1 MNVKHFVLWLI
12 LCTSLAFSTAVDGG
26 ISTENEFNDIKIPS
40 ATLINDDNNIG
51 TATEELIAEDVTDN
65 DFVTTTDNEIESE
78 TETKTENDTETIT
91 ETETESVTL
100 IGTEEVQSQNAT
112 ESNIE
117 MITTLKPL
125 MSRQKCK
132 PGLILPIWRP
142 IENLTNGDRFA
153 RGLVYFLAMC
163 YLFLGV
169 SIVSDK
175 FMAAIEKITA
185 IEKEVSV
192 RRPDGTR
199 QKIVVRVWNETVA
212 NLTLM
217 ALGTS
222 APEILL
228 SIIEVFTNNF
238 EAGELGPGTIVGSAA
253 YNLFAIMAICIV
265 VIPKGEVRRIK
276 HLRVFF
282 VTATWSIFAYIWLYL
297 ILAVFSPGV
306 IAIWEGLITFLCFPL
321 IVWMAYVA
329 DRRMLVYKYLYKGY
343 RINER
348 GVMVQMETTDH
359 TTPMP
364 KEQRSDSVILDNGTE
379 LMSDEFKDLEKLR
392 LEYIRILQELR
403 AQYPQYGARGSLN
416 ILCFVCLVV
425 FVFENCTCT
434 HRVELTEKYN
444 GKNVFIFF

>member
-12 LCTSLAFSTAVDGG
+12 LCTSLAFATAFDGG
-26 ISTENEFNDIKIPS
+26 KSTENEFNDIQIPS
-40 ATLINDDNNIG
+40 ATLINDDNSDA
-51 TATEELIAEDVTDN
+51 TVTEELIAEDVTDN
-65 DFVTTTDNEIESE
+65 DFATTTTDNQIESE
-78 TETKTENDTETIT
+78 TEIKTENDTETIT
-91 ETETESVTL
+91 ETKTESVTPM
-100 IGTEEVQSQNAT
+100 GTEEFQAENAT
-112 ESNIE
+112 ELNIE
-117 MITTLKPL
+117 MITTLKPV
-125 MSRQKCK
+125 MSGQKCK
-132 PGLILPIWRP
+132 PGLILPVWRP

-185 IEKEVSV
+185 IEKEVTV
-192 RRPDGTR
+192 RKMDGTR

-228 SIIEVFTNNF
+228 SIIEVFSNNF

-253 YNLFAIMAICIV
+253 YNLFTIMAICII

-306 IAIWEGLITFLCFPL
+306 VEIWEGLITFLCFPL

-329 DRRMLVYKYLYKGY
+329 DRRMLVYKYLNKGY

-348 GVMVQMETTDH
+348 GVMVQMETTDNN
-359 TTPMP
+359 TTPIP
-364 KEQRSDSVILDNGTE
+364 KEQRSDSLILDNGTE

-403 AQYPQYGARGSLN
+403 SQYPQYGARGLLN
-416 ILCFVCLVV
+416 ILYILLFFFCSLEHCLHIKL
-425 FVFENCTCT
+425 N
-434 HRVELTEKYN
+434 
-444 GKNVFIFF
+444 